1 MQYQMLLKAVKE
13 AITNNDITKLLDL
26 TSKDWVMVYLY
37 TDKIFLNSF
46 TVAMNYYAS
55 YDNEEILNLNFP
67 IKETSAS
74 CTGYNNGKDF
84 QYSLETTYEQGL
96 VDSSMRPLFFYR
108 THYEDGKLCEHYE
121 MLQNFVHISGIFLN
135 DRDGTYFLTNEEGD
149 TEVKVVTLLE
159 SDIKLILLERKA
171 LDYYLGYSNN
181 FLVRFFDLKKLGG
194 EKSWKIESFETSHL
208 KRRIYIEDKQKWC
221 KGAEIILPIYTIEQI
236 EMGEQKKYESFTIYD
251 FKHEQVV
258 ECSSDPNALDN
269 YFKDTG
275 KPFEMSPVF
284 FKPEVL
290 SEYKNNP
297 EKYEVNER
305 NIKCYGAWSL
315 KTYSINEEGQVH
327 TYIYYL
333 GQLPHKEQLHW
344 KKYNE
349 EPKAEISEVAYNTDF
364 LAEFD
369 EADCPLKEIK
379 KQLLNFPPYV
389 VNESEYILWKPKGGN
404 IDILFNQTHP
414 VITDI
419 NRDYKDFLLNL
430 CVLMIDG
437 LQEKTIRDL
446 AQADKDA
453 KSLTCLEMLLNKWG
467 SEHTKTILEALR
479 KLQRE
484 RSKFAG
490 HGGGVIDFD
499 IKKSALSLSK
509 ELSIALNL
517 LIGEIIKNS
526 EKKLS

>member
-1 MQYQMLLKAVKE
+1 MQYQMLLKAVQE
-13 AITNNDITKLLDL
+13 AIADNDMTQLLDL
-26 TSKDWVMVYLY
+26 TSKDWVMIYLH
-37 TDKIFLNSF
+37 TEEIFLNSF
-46 TVAMNYYAS
+46 TVAMNYYSS
-55 YDNEEILNLNFP
+55 YDHERILNLNFP

-74 CTGYNNGKDF
+74 CTGYNTGEKLH
-84 QYSLETTYEQGL
+84 YSLETNYEQGL
-96 VDSSMRPLFFYR
+96 DDSSMWPLFFYR
-108 THYEDGKLCEHYE
+108 TQYKNGKLCEHYE
-121 MLQNFVHISGIFLN
+121 LLQNFVHISGIFLN
-135 DRDGTYFLTNEEGD
+135 DRDGTYSLINEEGD
-149 TEVKVVTLLE
+149 TQVKVVTILD
-159 SDIKLILLERKA
+159 SGIKMILVERKA

-181 FLVRFFDLKKLGG
+181 FFVRFFDLKKLG
-194 EKSWKIESFETSHL
+194 EKQSWKIESFETSHI
-208 KRRIYIEDKQKWC
+208 KRRIYIEDEQKRC
-221 KGAEIILPIYTIEQI
+221 KGAETILPVHTIEQI

-251 FKHEQVV
+251 FKHEQIV
-258 ECSSDPNALDN
+258 ECSSDPKALDN

-297 EKYEVNER
+297 EKYVVNER

-349 EPKAEISEVAYNTDF
+349 DPKAEISEVAYNTDF

-369 EADCPLKEIK
+369 EEECPLKEIK

-389 VNESEYILWKPKGGN
+389 ANENEYIIWKPKGGS
-404 IDILFNQTHP
+404 IDTLFNQTHP

-419 NRDYKDFLLNL
+419 NRDYKDFLLSL

-437 LQEKTIRDL
+437 LQEKTIRNL

-453 KSLTCLEMLLNKWG
+453 KSLACLEMLLNKWG
-467 SEHTKTILEALR
+467 SEHTKTILEAMR
-479 KLQRE
+479 KLQRK
-484 RSKFAG
+484 RSKFVG

-499 IKKSALSLSK
+499 IKESALSLSK
-509 ELSIALNL
+509 ELSRALSL
-517 LIGEIIKNS
+517 LTSEIIKNS
-526 EKKLS
+526 ENKLS

>member
-1 MQYQMLLKAVKE
+1 MQYQMLLKRIKE
-13 AITNNDITKLLDL
+13 AIANNNMTQLLDL
-26 TSKDWVMVYLY
+26 TSEDWVMIYLY
-37 TDKIFLNSF
+37 TEKIFLNSF
-46 TVAMNYYAS
+46 AVEMDYYNS
-55 YDNEEILNLNFP
+55 YDDEEILNLSFP
-67 IKETSAS
+67 IKQSSAS
-74 CTGYNNGKDF
+74 CVGHNTGEKLRC
-84 QYSLETTYEQGL
+84 SLEITHESGL
-96 VDSSMRPLFFYR
+96 GDSLMWPLHFYR
-108 THYEDGKLCEHYE
+108 TQYKNGKLCEHYE
-121 MLQNFVHISGIFLN
+121 LLQNFVHISGIFLN
-135 DRDGTYFLTNEEGD
+135 DKDGTYSLTNEEGD
-149 TEVKVVTLLE
+149 TEVKVVTVLD
-159 SDIKLILLERKA
+159 SDIKMILLERRA

-181 FLVRFFDLKKLGG
+181 FLVRFFELKKLG
-194 EKSWKIESFETSHL
+194 EEQSWKIESSETHHI
-208 KRRIYIEDKQKWC
+208 KRRIYLEDEQGWC
-221 KGAEIILPIYTIEQI
+221 KGAETILPIHTIEQI

-251 FKHEQVV
+251 FKHKQVV

-269 YFKDTG
+269 YFEDTG

-290 SEYKNNP
+290 SEYKSNP
-297 EKYEVNER
+297 ERYEVNER

-349 EPKAEISEVAYNTDF
+349 DPKAGISEVAYNTDF

-369 EADCPLKEIK
+369 EAECPLKEIK

-389 VNESEYILWKPKGGN
+389 ANENEYIIWKPKGGN
-404 IDILFNQTHP
+404 IDALFNQTHP

-419 NRDYKDFLLNL
+419 SRDYKDFLLNL

-437 LQEKTIRDL
+437 LQEKTICDL
-446 AQADKDA
+446 AQADKGA

-467 SEHTKTILEALR
+467 SGHTKTILDAMR
-479 KLQRE
+479 KLQRK
-484 RSKFAG
+484 RSKFVG

-499 IKKSALSLSK
+499 IKESALSLSK

-517 LIGEIIKNS
+517 LTGEIIKNS
-526 EKKLS
+526 ENKLS